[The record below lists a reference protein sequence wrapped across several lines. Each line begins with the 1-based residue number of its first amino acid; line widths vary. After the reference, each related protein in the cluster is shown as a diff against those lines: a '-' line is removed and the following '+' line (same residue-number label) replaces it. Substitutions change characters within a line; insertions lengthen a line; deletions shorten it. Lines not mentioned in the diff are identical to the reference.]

1 MADKS
6 SMELRIKGLEKSMGT
21 MVKAFKELKAGMEAL
36 KEKVNKNQ
44 EEEIQEL
51 IKTQEML
58 NDMAVTNCEA
68 IKRIDIEIEK
78 HQKQF
83 DYKWMKSIKLL
94 LKRKSANISTRVTV
108 NINLSVNLLIQ
119 RRSANHILR
128 EGNVK
133 KMLVKT
139 DIPRSVNGG

>member
-6 SMELRIKGLEKSMGT
+6 SMELRIKGLEK
-21 MVKAFKELKAGMEAL
+21 LKSI
-36 KEKVNKNQ
+36 KSN
-44 EEEIQEL
+44 L
-51 IKTQEML
+51 I
-58 NDMAVTNCEA
+58 
-68 IKRIDIEIEK
+68 IIR
-78 HQKQF
+78 
-83 DYKWMKSIKLL
+83 MKSIKHL
-94 LKRKSANISTRVTV
+94 LKRKSANISTRATV

-133 KMLVKT
+133 KILVKT